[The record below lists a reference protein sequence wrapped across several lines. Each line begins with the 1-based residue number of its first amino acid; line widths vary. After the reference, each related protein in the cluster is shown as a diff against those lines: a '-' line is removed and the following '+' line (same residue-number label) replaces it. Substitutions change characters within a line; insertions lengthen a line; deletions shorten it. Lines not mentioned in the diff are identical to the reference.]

1 MPLFP
6 SEEWFVAVKNQYN
19 ENPDLHSGGGGA
31 CDTLAGLEIADRFY
45 RIEFAGHECVEAIS
59 IVRIYFIVTTRIF
72 RILWMLA
79 PP

>member
-45 RIEFAGHECVEAIS
+45 RIEFAGHECWMK
-59 IVRIYFIVTTRIF
+59 RVTWTSF
-72 RILWMLA
+72 ASVPSLMVA
-79 PP
+79 D